1 MKTKNNPVHP
11 KSLVYIFTGDGKGK
25 TSAALGVAMR
35 AVGQGK
41 RTAMVQWY
49 KEKLKVK
56 SEKLKVNTGTWLIG
70 EHRLPELLKRP
81 LFEIYPMGR
90 GFYKLPTDHATL
102 GEHKN
107 AAMDA
112 IGLAKTLLGGKTATM
127 KPLFLLILDEALNA
141 VSDKLISQIS
151 LIRLISQRGS
161 THIILTGRAAP
172 PELIAAAD
180 LVVLNGLGLEERL
193 AAAIDGVVGS
203 GVTILEVAPAVDP
216 LPWSADDSGGSLD
229 PHVWLDPVRMADAA
243 GLVASALAA
252 IDPARGSSTAG
263 GTEADRTRSI
273 ERLAWGVR
281 VSRPASSNWVTW

>member
-1 MKTKNNPVHP
+1 
-11 KSLVYIFTGDGKGK
+11 
-25 TSAALGVAMR
+25 MR

-151 LIRLISQRGS
+151 LIRLISQRGP
-161 THIILTGRAAP
+161 THIILTGRNAP
-172 PELIAAAD
+172 SKLIGLAD
-180 LVVLNGLGLEERL
+180 LATEMKNLKHPFDTGRKAVLGL
-193 AAAIDGVVGS
+193 DY
-203 GVTILEVAPAVDP
+203 
-216 LPWSADDSGGSLD
+216 
-229 PHVWLDPVRMADAA
+229 
-243 GLVASALAA
+243 
-252 IDPARGSSTAG
+252 
-263 GTEADRTRSI
+263 
-273 ERLAWGVR
+273 
-281 VSRPASSNWVTW
+281 